1 MERDLH
7 SEGSKWSW
15 KARMVR
21 SQKPPRPRRLT
32 VRDPV
37 VAKLLGMLGQSTQNG
52 IYVLVIHEGRVVQV
66 YRTVLDE
73 SLDGDKLP

>member
-1 MERDLH
+1 
-7 SEGSKWSW
+7 
-15 KARMVR
+15 MVR
-21 SQKPPRPRRLT
+21 SQKPPRPQRLT

-37 VAKLLGMLGQSTQNG
+37 VAKLLGMLGQSSQNG

-73 SLDGDKLP
+73 SLDGDKLQ

>member
-1 MERDLH
+1 
-7 SEGSKWSW
+7 
-15 KARMVR
+15 MVR

-73 SLDGDKLP
+73 SLDGDKLH